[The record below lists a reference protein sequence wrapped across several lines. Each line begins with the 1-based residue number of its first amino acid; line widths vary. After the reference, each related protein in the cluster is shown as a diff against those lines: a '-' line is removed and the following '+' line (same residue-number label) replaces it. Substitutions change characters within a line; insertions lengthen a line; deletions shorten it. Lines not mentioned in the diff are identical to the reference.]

1 MFDDDDD
8 EDPTKHMN
16 PEEKAKHQEFEKRRN
31 SHYSNE
37 ADAMKK
43 AKELL
48 QKELDEDEAMDVD
61 KQ

>member
-1 MFDDDDD
+1 
-8 EDPTKHMN
+8 MN

-43 AKELL
+43 AKALL
-48 QKELDEDEAMDVD
+48 QKEMEEDDSMEVD